1 MDALVYARMLRHREL
16 MQVAPVAQRRVDPWL
31 AGRWRPPG
39 RWRISGRWRLPGR
52 WRLHGLWRLPGRWR
66 LQGLWR
72 PCGPGVVLHRDLLLV
87 PRSAG
92 RWVAVAGSAEH
103 ASRCAGFLILRPVWN
118 ATVLDGKLA
127 PLECRLAPRCPN
139 SRPPAE
145 NDREGG

>member
-1 MDALVYARMLRHREL
+1 MDAVEYARMLRHREL
-16 MQVAPVAQRRVDPWL
+16 IELAERAERRVDPWL
-31 AGRWRPPG
+31 AGRWR
-39 RWRISGRWRLPGR
+39 LP
-52 WRLHGLWRLPGRWR
+52 GLWRLPGRWR

-72 PCGPGVVLHRDLLLV
+72 PCGSGVVLHRDLLLV

-103 ASRCAGFLILRPVWN
+103 ASPCVGFLILRPVWN
-118 ATVLDGKLA
+118 ATVLDVKLA

-139 SRPPAE
+139 SRPLAE

>member
-1 MDALVYARMLRHREL
+1 MDAVEYARMLRHREL
-16 MQVAPVAQRRVDPWL
+16 IELAERAERRVDPRL

-39 RWRISGRWRLPGR
+39 RWRPRRRSRLPGR
-52 WRLHGLWRLPGRWR
+52 WRPPTFS
-66 LQGLWR
+66 R
-72 PCGPGVVLHRDLLLV
+72 PCGSGVVLHRDLLLV

-118 ATVLDGKLA
+118 ATVLDVKLA

-139 SRPPAE
+139 SRPLAE